1 MSLRSRIL
9 TVVGVIVALILV
21 AAVAVGAV
29 FPDLLRTS
37 SLVRGELQG
46 ATTTAVTM
54 RLAQSDMNRG
64 LEGWAYLNRPQD
76 EQLYRAGR
84 AAADAQVPNLERIAA
99 QVPEVAGLVE
109 DVITSHGRYI
119 TEVADVVEERR
130 AAGDAAEALNVAVF
144 SERSRTLYLDAT
156 QASTTLRDRLLAI
169 SSAQST
175 NLHDQLITLGAVLFI
190 IAVSL
195 LILVV
200 VVNIALRDW
209 VLDPWDRLRFQL
221 ATVTRGPRHEIP
233 IEPSGPE
240 EIAAVGRD
248 AEHMRRRLT
257 EEIDQARAA
266 REALTQDAPG
276 VAAIRAELLPDR
288 PEPTVPGLVV
298 RGMQQPAH
306 GVLAGDWWDTW
317 VLPDGRLA
325 VVVTD
330 VAGHGP
336 AAGIAALRVKHTMTA
351 ALAAGTSLPECMGQI
366 SATFAQTPAM
376 FATLVVLIVDPA
388 DGRLDWVNAGHVQP
402 CIVHPSGER
411 TLLTT
416 TGPLLSALGGT
427 WTSDST
433 SLSEGDH
440 VIMATDGLL
449 ETHDAAGA
457 ILGDEA
463 FYALASE
470 HARGRNGMPPATD
483 VIELVSRIVA
493 SVRERAIDWGRDD
506 ATIVGVARVRR
517 S

>member
-1 MSLRSRIL
+1 M
-9 TVVGVIVALILV
+9 GVIVALILV
-21 AAVAVGAV
+21 AAAAVGAA

-76 EQLYRAGR
+76 EQLYRSGR
-84 AAADAQVPNLERIAA
+84 ATADAQVPLLEQIAT
-99 QVPEVAGLVE
+99 QVPEVSSLVE
-109 DVITSHGRYI
+109 DVIRTHRTYI
-119 TEVADVVEERR
+119 AEVADVVEERR
-130 AAGDAAEALNVAVF
+130 AAGDAAEALNIAVF
-144 SERSRTLYLDAT
+144 SERSRSLYLEAT
-156 QASTTLRDRLLAI
+156 TASTTLRDRLLEI

-190 IAVSL
+190 IAVIL

-200 VVNIALRDW
+200 VVNVALRDW
-209 VLDPWDRLRFQL
+209 VLDPLDRLRFQL

-288 PEPTVPGLVV
+288 PEPTVPGLMV

-336 AAGIAALRVKHTMTA
+336 SAGIAALRVKHTMTA
-351 ALAAGTSLPECMGQI
+351 ALSAGTSLPESLAQI
-366 SATFAQTPAM
+366 ADTFLQTPAM
-376 FATLVVLIVDPA
+376 FATLVALIVDPER
-388 DGRLDWVNAGHVQP
+388 GELEWVNAGHVQP
-402 CIVHPSGER
+402 CIIHASGES
-411 TLLTT
+411 TLLHT
-416 TGPLLSALGGT
+416 TGPLLSALGGS
-427 WTSDST
+427 WTSDT
-433 SLSEGDH
+433 ATLADRDQ
-440 VIMATDGLL
+440 IIIATDGLL
-449 ETHDAAGA
+449 ETHDASGA

-463 FYALASE
+463 FYALAAE
-470 HARGRNGMPPATD
+470 HSRGRNGMPPAND

-506 ATIVGVARVRR
+506 ATIVGIARMTRL
-517 S
+517 

>member
-1 MSLRSRIL
+1 M
-9 TVVGVIVALILV
+9 GVIVALILV
-21 AAVAVGAV
+21 AAAAVGSA

-84 AAADAQVPNLERIAA
+84 ATADAQIPVLRQIAT
-99 QVPEVAGLVE
+99 QVPQVADLVA
-109 DVITSHGRYI
+109 DVIATHETYAG
-119 TEVADVVEERR
+119 EVADVVEELR
-130 AAGDAAEALNVAVF
+130 AAGDAAEALNIAVY
-144 SERSRTLYLDAT
+144 SERSRTLYLAAT
-156 QASTTLRDRLLAI
+156 GASTTLRDQLLDI

-190 IAVSL
+190 IAAIL

-209 VLDPWDRLRFQL
+209 VLDPLDRLRFQL

-233 IEPSGPE
+233 IEPSGPL

-276 VAAIRAELLPDR
+276 VAAIRSELLPDR
-288 PEPTVPGLVV
+288 PEPTIPGLVV
-298 RGMQQPAH
+298 RGMQQPAQ

-336 AAGIAALRVKHTMTA
+336 AAGIAALRVKHTITA
-351 ALAAGTSLPECMGQI
+351 ALSAGTALDRGMSQI
-366 SATFAQTPAM
+366 AATFTQTPAM
-376 FATLVVLIVDPA
+376 FATLVVVLIDPHS
-388 DGRLDWVNAGHVQP
+388 GEVEWLNAGHVPP
-402 CIVHPSGER
+402 CVIGASDSPR
-411 TLLTT
+411 MLDT

-427 WTSDST
+427 WTTDRLT
-433 SLSEGDH
+433 MAPGDQ
-440 VIMATDGLL
+440 IIIATDGLL
-449 ETHDAAGA
+449 ETHNADGE

-463 FYALASE
+463 FYALALE
-470 HARGRNGMPPATD
+470 HARGRNGMPPAND
-483 VIELVSRIVA
+483 VIEVVSRIVA

-506 ATIVGVARVRR
+506 ATIVGVARVAQ
-517 S
+517 